1 MIVDEWGGT
10 EGIITLE
17 DIVEEVLGEI
27 RDPFDNEKNLINKIK
42 NGVYMVDAKISI
54 YDLEE
59 AIHIKFPSER
69 DYDTLGGFILNELQS
84 IPKEND
90 IITFNGNIFS
100 VQTISDNRIGKI
112 KIFRK

>member
-1 MIVDEWGGT
+1 M
-10 EGIITLE
+10 ITLE

-59 AIHIKFPSER
+59 ALHIDFPKKPVVR
-69 DYDTLGGFILNELQS
+69 
-84 IPKEND
+84 
-90 IITFNGNIFS
+90 NGEYTRSFRRNSS
-100 VQTISDNRIGKI
+100 VKT
-112 KIFRK
+112 